1 MAFHD
6 VRIDEDIER
15 GATGGPSFRTI
26 IQRAPKSAKE
36 VRVQDWQYALRQ
48 WQIGYSAGHERNRN
62 IVSDKILT
70 FFLERRGRLHSFR
83 FRDWTDYQAVRAHF
97 HARTGPAANV
107 STQLGIWYGTVNPY
121 WRKITK
127 PVAGTISIYVN
138 NAGNVPRAATVVPP
152 ASYSIDYLTGI
163 ATIQASVFGASTT
176 SHLYWSGE
184 FDLPVRFDTDD
195 FEQRVA
201 NINSVSMNR
210 FPIIEVD
217 E

>member
-1 MAFHD
+1 MAFHN
-6 VRIDEDIER
+6 VRIDEDVER

-48 WQIGYSAGHERNRN
+48 WQIGYSAGHERGRN

-83 FRDWTDYQAVRAHF
+83 FRDWTDYQAVRARF
-97 HARTGPAANV
+97 YTRTGAAAE
-107 STQLGIWYGTVNPY
+107 TTAQLGLWYGENNPY

-127 PVAGTISIYVN
+127 PVDGTVSIYVN
-138 NAGNVPRAATVVPP
+138 NAGDVARAATLVPP
-152 ASYSIDYLTGI
+152 ASYSINYLTGI

-176 SHLYWSGE
+176 SYLYWSGE

-201 NINSVSMNR
+201 NIDAVSMPR